1 MHPYG
6 MKKSL
11 WPYELQGHPIQIHYS
26 TANIRVPPI
35 NCGFPT
41 SCGYQWIMDDQKGS
55 KQLAFISCR
64 QSQFSGP
71 FGPIV
76 SRVNSQ
82 LQCTWLGPFLT
93 LRWSSKCWPVELL
106 LNMLYSNVYIF
117 IQITTW
123 NATQTGWAIAWSL
136 LADCSGFRGEVS
148 KEFPLASNFCNP
160 EIHWFSHRNKC
171 QNLWMLISANMAKSF
186 SLVYFVPICSKLE
199 GFECRRVLTIFSQW
213 DVYQPL

>member
-11 WPYELQGHPIQIHYS
+11 WPYESQGHPIQIHCS

-41 SCGYQWIMDDQKGS
+41 SCGCQWIMDDQKGS
-55 KQLAFISCR
+55 KQPAFIS

-76 SRVNSQ
+76 SRVNPQ
-82 LQCTWLGPFLT
+82 LQCTWLGPFLFLT

-106 LNMLYSNVYIF
+106 LNMLYSNVYNYIY

-136 LADCSGFRGEVS
+136 LADCRGFWG
-148 KEFPLASNFCNP
+148 
-160 EIHWFSHRNKC
+160 W
-171 QNLWMLISANMAKSF
+171 
-186 SLVYFVPICSKLE
+186 
-199 GFECRRVLTIFSQW
+199 SQ
-213 DVYQPL
+213 QRIPSSE

>member
-41 SCGYQWIMDDQKGS
+41 SSGYQWIMDDQKGS
-55 KQLAFISCR
+55 KQPAFISCR

-106 LNMLYSNVYIF
+106 LNMLYSNVYIYLYKLPLEMQRKLVGPLRGLF
-117 IQITTW
+117 W
-123 NATQTGWAIAWSL
+123 QTALAFGVKSAKNSL
-136 LADCSGFRGEVS
+136 
-148 KEFPLASNFCNP
+148 
-160 EIHWFSHRNKC
+160 
-171 QNLWMLISANMAKSF
+171 
-186 SLVYFVPICSKLE
+186 
-199 GFECRRVLTIFSQW
+199 
-213 DVYQPL
+213 